1 MTIDRKTLTVVA
13 VCLALGWWLGSS
25 PSSPVN
31 PHPPTDRPVLRAL
44 ARVGR
49 TAARYGLWFAL
60 AADPPPAAK
69 AKPEEQDPRQ
79 QLVRAGAD
87 GTPRVDHA
95 EGW

>member
-1 MTIDRKTLTVVA
+1 MTIDRKTLAVVA

-60 AADPPPAAK
+60 AADPPPAQE
-69 AKPEEQDPRQ
+69 PRPRQ

-87 GTPRVDHA
+87 GVPPVDHA